1 MTSDERQALR
11 EKHRKIAWDGGR
23 CMACGGAMVHPCDV
37 IKVLD
42 ALEEANFQAAINY
55 ERGYDDG
62 FKGSVA
68 DAEWD
73 HWADGVSDDQS

>member
-1 MTSDERQALR
+1 MTPEERKVLR
-11 EKHRKIAWDGGR
+11 EKHTYLGDYCGFCTKDGGYP
-23 CMACGGAMVHPCDV
+23 ADYPCDV

-42 ALEEANFQAAINY
+42 ALKEANFQAAINY

-68 DAEWD
+68 DAESD
-73 HWADGVSDDQS
+73 NWAGGNDD